1 MEISILNDV
10 LGPIMHGP
18 SSSHTA
24 ASYNIGCLTKMVC
37 KDKIKEVHITFD
49 SKSSFG
55 RVYKAQNS
63 DIAFLAGLVGLSVE
77 ASNFF
82 KSLEIAKNQGITYY
96 FQTKNLP
103 NADHPNY
110 ILIEI
115 YLYNGVFLTFVA
127 KSIGGGMILI
137 DRLNNWNV
145 VINGQLHNL
154 LIEFNSNFEGEMKKI
169 IQSRFESS
177 RISDIQRNE
186 QSSFIQIKDP
196 HSFEKNFID
205 FLAKN
210 VEITNIWITRPIV
223 FPIHGTPIFTNT
235 SEILKIAKSKR
246 FDLGEIGLEYESAL
260 LNLDK
265 KIIIDEIKK
274 RISVMFSS
282 VEMGLISENS
292 SMNLLEHSAS
302 KIQQEEINGNLVNP
316 GINIRSAYR
325 ALAVMDTA
333 SSGGL
338 ICAAPTGGSCGVI
351 ASVLYTLHFDF
362 NLSLEKIVNCAL
374 GAGVIG
380 LINAMNSTFAA
391 EIAGCQVEIGIAA
404 AMAAAAIVEAVN
416 GNPKLS
422 TDAAA
427 IALQNTMGSVC
438 DLVAGFCEIPCHT
451 RNAVAAS
458 NAFVCADLIMG
469 GYFNPINLDDCIQA
483 SYESGKM
490 LPSQLRC
497 TSLGGLAITES
508 AKKLEEQYQEK
519 IS

>member
-1 MEISILNDV
+1 ML
-10 LGPIMHGP
+10 
-18 SSSHTA
+18 
-24 ASYNIGCLTKMVC
+24 C

-55 RVYKAQNS
+55 RVYKSQNS
-63 DIAFLAGLVGLSVE
+63 EIAFLAGLVGLSVE
-77 ASNFF
+77 APNYLD
-82 KSLEIAKNQGITYY
+82 SLEIAKKQGITHY
-96 FQTKNLP
+96 FQTKDLP
-103 NADHPNY
+103 NVDHPNY

-115 YLYNGVFLTFVA
+115 YQYNGVFLTFVA

-145 VINGQLHNL
+145 IINGQLNNL
-154 LIEFNSNFEGEMKKI
+154 LVEFNANFEEEMKKI

-177 RISDIQRNE
+177 RISDTQRIE

-196 HSFEKNFID
+196 HSFEENFID

-223 FPIHGTPIFTNT
+223 FPIHGTPIFTNA
-235 SEILKIAKSKR
+235 SEMLEIAKSKG
-246 FDLGEIGLEYESAL
+246 FELGEIGLEYESAL
-260 LNLDK
+260 LNLNK
-265 KIIIDEIKK
+265 EIIIDEIKK

-282 VEMGLISENS
+282 VEMGLKSKNS

-302 KIQQEEINGNLVNP
+302 KIQQEEINGNLFNP
-316 GINIRSAYR
+316 GINIKSAYR
-325 ALAVMDTA
+325 ALAAMDTA

-351 ASVLYTLHFDF
+351 ASVLYTLHYDF
-362 NLSLEKIVNCAL
+362 NLSIEKIVNCAL
-374 GAGVIG
+374 VAGVIG
-380 LINAMNSTFAA
+380 LVNAMNSTFAA
-391 EIAGCQVEIGIAA
+391 EIAGCQVEIGIAS
-404 AMAAAAIVEAVN
+404 AMAAAAVVEAAN
-416 GNPKLS
+416 GNPIYA
-422 TDAAA
+422 TNAAA

-451 RNAVAAS
+451 RNAIAAS
-458 NAFVCADLIMG
+458 NAFLCADLIMG
-469 GYFNPINLDDCIQA
+469 GYVNPINLDDCIQA
-483 SYESGKM
+483 SLESGKM

-508 AKKLEEQYQEK
+508 AKKLEEQYKQK

>member
-1 MEISILNDV
+1 MNDV

-24 ASYNIGCLTKMVC
+24 ASYNIGCLTKMLC

-55 RVYKAQNS
+55 RVYKSQNS
-63 DIAFLAGLVGLSVE
+63 EIAFLAGLIGLSVE
-77 ASNFF
+77 APNFF
-82 KSLEIAKNQGITYY
+82 DSLEIAKKLGINHY
-96 FQTKNLP
+96 FQTKDLP

-115 YLYNGVFLTFVA
+115 SLYNGVFLTFVA
-127 KSIGGGMILI
+127 KSLGGGMVLI

-145 VINGQLHNL
+145 IINGQLNNL
-154 LIEFNSNFEGEMKKI
+154 LVEFNSNFEEEIKDI
-169 IQSRFESS
+169 VQSRFESPK
-177 RISDIQRNE
+177 ISDIQRIE
-186 QSSFIQIKDP
+186 QSSFIQVKDP
-196 HSFEKNFID
+196 YSFEENFIG
-205 FLAKN
+205 FLSKN
-210 VEITNIWITRPIV
+210 VEITNIWITSPIV

-235 SEILKIAKSKR
+235 SEMLKIATSKG
-246 FDLGEIGLEYESAL
+246 FELGEIGLEYESTL

-282 VEMGLISENS
+282 VEMGLKSKNS

-316 GINIRSAYR
+316 GINIKSAYR
-325 ALAVMDTA
+325 ALAAMDTA

-351 ASVLYTLHFDF
+351 ASVLYTLHYDF
-362 NLSLEKIVNCAL
+362 NLSIEKIVNCAL
-374 GAGVIG
+374 VAGVIG
-380 LINAMNSTFAA
+380 LVNAMNSTFAA

-404 AMAAAAIVEAVN
+404 AMAAGAVVEAAN
-416 GNPKLS
+416 GNPNFA
-422 TDAAA
+422 TNAAA

-458 NAFVCADLIMG
+458 NAFICADIIMG
-469 GYFNPINLDDCIQA
+469 GYINPINLDDCIKA